1 MKYKGYG
8 FNKNLNIYIKKR
20 TMAKQINIEELKTLI
35 ANGIKQENLN
45 DALPA
50 DAVERIKNKIL
61 AFKKREA
68 AKEIPEVVSEDV
80 VTELDIPV
88 LPAGGDDNK
97 FPNETQITPSPEQQV
112 DMTGNTDHFFMDAGS
127 NQTEQPSQPKIG
139 YVLELPDAIKK
150 SAPAELFV
158 FNYSD
163 LNKSGENLTFK
174 PLRLMDDPDVKM
186 SMSDLWIKEA
196 KTKADVYVAKFEKIG
211 EINFNYADGTS
222 KFIQTPSAPDYAGG
236 PSYKE
241 NTYEAPSLPQIDGA
255 TKGELETYIK
265 NSIDLEKVVTD
276 IVMGIIKNSVLTNS
290 EKALNVNE
298 DIDSTDREI
307 GGYGARE
314 DQMVKPMEE
323 SIDHGDEEVE
333 FNITMREIVEDESYQ
348 RIVIPEGLNE
358 KINSGDKSLLIR
370 ENKEVQQWK
379 FDGKTYFTPVG
390 RISKDKGYIKS

>member
-222 KFIQTPSAPDYAGG
+222 KFVQTPSAPDYAGG

-241 NTYEAPSLPQIDGA
+241 NPYEAPSLPQIDGA

-298 DIDSTDREI
+298 DIDSTNGEI

-314 DQMVKPMEE
+314 DQMIKPMEE
-323 SIDHGDEEVE
+323 SIDHDDEEIE

-348 RIVIPEGLNE
+348 RIIIPEGLNE